1 MLLITKSNSN
11 TYLLSYLIG
20 TITFNEIHSKK
31 KKKKT
36 FNEILTLIHKP
47 IRLDAFLE
55 FPLKAQLAK
64 LWAPML
70 AILGSF
76 WATYSLKGLE
86 LGYSI
91 SETPLYG

>member
-1 MLLITKSNSN
+1 MVQS
-11 TYLLSYLIG
+11 
-20 TITFNEIHSKK
+20 HSMEFFLKKNKKK

-55 FPLKAQLAK
+55 FTLKAQLVK
-64 LWAPML
+64 LWAAML
-70 AILGSF
+70 AILGIF

-86 LGYSI
+86 LGNSI
-91 SETPLYG
+91 SETPPYG

>member
-55 FPLKAQLAK
+55 FTLKAQLAR
-64 LWAPML
+64 LWAATL
-70 AILGSF
+70 AILGIF